1 MVIAVAIG
9 LVCSSATLAK
19 KPPKPPGGG
28 GGGPSY
34 QIIALDTDDGF
45 GSPLAGYAYD
55 INFARL
61 VVGTVYV
68 PSTDPTL
75 TVPAAAWWNITES
88 DGELQSE
95 WQFLTTPPSD
105 SSRAYACNEWGETV
119 GYAQDGEKWENAFGP
134 ALYWST
140 PHSSPAELPAPLDFS
155 AAKDINFES
164 VICGYSKSG
173 NEFRAL
179 AWSQVDGQWQA
190 LELQTVGDPIIDE
203 DGSPLPGIAFA
214 HAISDA
220 DSETGLITIAGR
232 SNENAVLWTVF
243 LDQTTGALTEGTV
256 TMLES
261 GTSSSTALCLNNS
274 GTTFGYIMGVWGV
287 FWENGGGPV
296 PLAEYKHMNLYG
308 AGVPNDANEN
318 GMIVGYCRWGAVL
331 WATQDSPATLL
342 DDFLPKRNSAFSGLH
357 DSLGVNE
364 ADEVVGFG
372 VAEDEFF
379 PLPFLAVPK

>member
-1 MVIAVAIG
+1 MFKNTNHLGRWIVIAVAIG

-34 QIIALDTDDGF
+34 RIIALDTDDGF
-45 GSPLAGYAYD
+45 GSPLDGYAYD

-61 VVGTVYV
+61 VVGSV
-68 PSTDPTL
+68 DG
-75 TVPAAAWWNITES
+75 AAAWWNITES

-105 SSRAYACNEWGETV
+105 RSRADACNEWGETV
-119 GYAQDGEKWENAFGP
+119 GSAWDGEFGT
-134 ALYWST
+134 ALYWSA
-140 PHSSPAELPAPLDFS
+140 PHSSPAELPAPLDLS
-155 AAKDINFES
+155 VAEDINFES
-164 VICGYSKSG
+164 VICGYSRSG
-173 NEFRAL
+173 NELRAL

-203 DGSPLPGIAFA
+203 DGSPLPGSAYA

-232 SNENAVLWTVF
+232 SNLKAVLWTVF

-261 GTSSSTALCLNNS
+261 GTSSSEARCLNNS
-274 GTTFGYIMGVWGV
+274 GTAFGYIMGVGGV

-296 PLAEYKHMNLYG
+296 PLAESAFSPWGSGPGYTY
-308 AGVPNDANEN
+308 DANEN
-318 GMIVGYCRWGAVL
+318 GMIVGHCWRVSGGAIL
-331 WATQDSPATLL
+331 WATKDSPMTVLS
-342 DDFLPKRNSAFSGLH
+342 DFLHPKRNSAFSGLYS
-357 DSLGVNE
+357 SLGVNE

-372 VAEDEFF
+372 VAEDG
-379 PLPFLAVPK
+379 LHRPFLAVPK